1 MGAGMTGHVRL
12 ALALVA
18 LFSQTAQAQA
28 RVVSDPPEPSLLG
41 LTRDWSRASTLGD
54 LRELRT
60 NSDYLELRVWGG
72 YGFGMTQGVV
82 LRRAAGRW
90 SAFLA
95 RVRRCAI
102 QIPIAVGD
110 TASPAT
116 MRRYVAETRC
126 QCDTPLGDVAAGMR
140 IITADTLA
148 VDALGVP
155 DSVIDGAW
163 AAAVRAGV
171 FQLPARV
178 THAGAQ
184 SSDFTYV
191 VELRRGGD
199 YRASELEHLEQPET
213 EVDRQ
218 IKEVYAAVSR
228 VLPPE
233 LLVKPG
239 PPGASMED
247 ASRLPDE
254 NS

>member
-1 MGAGMTGHVRL
+1 MTGRVQFAV
-12 ALALVA
+12 ALAV
-18 LFSQTAQAQA
+18 LFSQTALAQA
-28 RVVSDPPEPSLLG
+28 RVVSVPPEPSLLSI
-41 LTRDWSRASTLGD
+41 TRDWSRASTLGD

-60 NSDYLELRVWGG
+60 GSDYVELRVWGG

-82 LRRAAGRW
+82 LRRAGGRW

-110 TASPAT
+110 TASAAT
-116 MRRYVAETRC
+116 MRRYVAETRR

-148 VDALGVP
+148 VDALAVP
-155 DSVIDGAW
+155 DSVIDRAW
-163 AAAVRAGV
+163 TAAVRAGV
-171 FQLPARV
+171 LQLPGRV
-178 THAGAQ
+178 KHTGTR
-184 SSDFTYV
+184 STDFTYV
-191 VELRRGGD
+191 VELRRGD
-199 YRASELEHLEQPET
+199 EYRASELEHLEQPET

-233 LLVKPG
+233 LVVKPG
-239 PPGASMED
+239 PPGASMEHVLRMSYED
-247 ASRLPDE
+247 S
-254 NS
+254 